1 MTVFKGQGIDC
12 FGNQLPTIN
21 DDGLINGSEY
31 LTRIFIKYSPNP
43 RFERLYGLV
52 ANRGWDEIQETE
64 TKEYQNDILK
74 EAKAA
79 DNIWR
84 RIYND

>member
-21 DDGLINGSEY
+21 NDGLINGSEY
-31 LTRIFIKYSPNP
+31 LTELFITHALNP

-64 TKEYQNDILK
+64 TKEYQNEILK
-74 EAKAA
+74 ELRTAG
-79 DNIWR
+79 NTWR
-84 RIYND
+84 IVE